1 MRCVWY
7 HLLPLYT
14 YVCEN
19 SHVPCVYLFIALAF
33 TPRSNEQISQ
43 NAELMG
49 IIAGRCARSHHPTS
63 RRQFLPLCT
72 HIMYVHILLCAL
84 SWMTAFEEWHR
95 KVDAVQMARAYIKWA
110 IITHHIY
117 YISCTIFFLFCSS
130 LHLWRYD
137 TSYFLDR
144 EKEKKHTNNE
154 NK

>member
-117 YISCTIFFLFCSS
+117 YISCTIFFFCFVLLSTFEDMT
-130 LHLWRYD
+130 RAI
-137 TSYFLDR
+137 FLIER
-144 EKEKKHTNNE
+144 KKKKTYE
-154 NK
+154 